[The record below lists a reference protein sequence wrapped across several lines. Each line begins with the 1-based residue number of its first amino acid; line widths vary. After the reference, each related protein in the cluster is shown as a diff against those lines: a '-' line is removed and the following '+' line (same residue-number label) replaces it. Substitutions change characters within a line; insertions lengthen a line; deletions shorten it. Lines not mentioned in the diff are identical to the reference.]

1 MNVIEWI
8 GITKF
13 GSNPI
18 GAVGFIGD
26 NIVTIIAF
34 YDDDDGN
41 KDGKVSAGERI
52 AGWLMPTK
60 GLAVVEVAMQARVDP
75 DIMLRD
81 GSIQRIA
88 MNLYLSFAR
97 GLIADGIYKAYFAPG
112 IQMVGAQ
119 VAGLITSS
127 MVKQFVIRKGFEAA
141 VKEIVMAGLR

>member
-1 MNVIEWI
+1 MTRRIVQIIEAAAQV
-8 GITKF
+8 
-13 GSNPI
+13 P
-18 GAVGFIGD
+18 VLDCD
-26 NIVTIIAF
+26 NDLEA
-34 YDDDDGN
+34 
-41 KDGKVSAGERI
+41 AGEVQHDCGNWGSRI
-52 AGWLMPTK
+52 
-60 GLAVVEVAMQARVDP
+60 R
-75 DIMLRD
+75 IRD
-81 GSIQRIA
+81 SSIQRIA